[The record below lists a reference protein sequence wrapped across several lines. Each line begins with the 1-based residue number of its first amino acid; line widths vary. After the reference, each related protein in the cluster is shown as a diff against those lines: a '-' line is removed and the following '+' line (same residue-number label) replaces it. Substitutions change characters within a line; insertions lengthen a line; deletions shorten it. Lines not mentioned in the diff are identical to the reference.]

1 MAIPLELMQF
11 TLITILITS
20 VAAVLGGL
28 ITMLFPGMHVYN
40 LLGFMMIFSI
50 AVVESLNPL
59 YLAAIIVGLMLG
71 YIMTFSSISTLYFQA
86 PDDSTMFFMMP
97 SQKYMM
103 KGKAH
108 AAAVLGAVG
117 SLVGVFIVVVGFP
130 LGGIIIKI
138 FYEVFKDAMFFLT
151 GIVICFVLMSEWPK
165 DFGQGQTKWQ
175 RLRDGWSTLSW
186 GYLVF
191 ILASILGIINFN
203 KPLIPSANAFQS
215 LAPIFIGLFA
225 IPSMITNVISK
236 VNVPPQYVSKSVHL
250 RGHHIIQSGV
260 SGAAGGVYGAVTPG
274 VTPGPSGYMAGHATA
289 QGGETNFLMS
299 MNVNRIVYYVGA
311 ATLLMHPAV
320 HLRRGGVSMFID
332 LFGYAPKSSGDYYIV
347 ISALCFAA
355 FISFI
360 LILGLSRLAGRFLRK
375 LDFRIISIIS
385 IVVLIAIVALFTSW
399 QGLIVLTVASGLG
412 LIPVL
417 FQTRRMSLLAVL
429 LTPMFLNMSG
439 AGGTVAKFLGLV

>member
-1 MAIPLELMQF
+1 MQMPLDLM
-11 TLITILITS
+11 LYTIAITS
-20 VAAVLGGL
+20 AAAVLGGI
-28 ITMLFPGMHVYN
+28 ITMMFPGMHVYN
-40 LLGFMMIFSI
+40 VLGFIMIFGMALADSI
-50 AVVESLNPL
+50 NPIYLVSL
-59 YLAAIIVGLMLG
+59 IVGMMLG

-108 AAAVLGAVG
+108 AAALLGAVG
-117 SLVGVFIVVVGFP
+117 SLVGVFIVVVGLP
-130 LGGIIIKI
+130 LGGFIIKM
-138 FYEVFKDAMFFLT
+138 FYDVFKEVMFFLT

-175 RLRDGWSTLSW
+175 RLRDGWSTLMW

-236 VNVPPQYVSKSVHL
+236 TNIPPQYVSKSVHL
-250 RGHHIIQSGV
+250 RAHHIIQSGV
-260 SGAAGGVYGAVTPG
+260 SGAAGGVYGGVTPG

-311 ATLLMHPAV
+311 ATLLLHPNV

-332 LFGYAPKSSGDYYIV
+332 LFGYTPKSSADYYLIV
-347 ISALCFAA
+347 SALCFAA
-355 FISFI
+355 FFSFI
-360 LILGLSRLAGRFLRK
+360 LILGLSRLSGKFLRK
-375 LDFRIISIIS
+375 IDFRIISLIS
-385 IVVLIAIVALFTSW
+385 IVLLIIIVAIFTSW
-399 QGLIVLTVASGLG
+399 QGLVVLTVASGLG
-412 LIPVL
+412 LLPVL

-439 AGGTVAKFLGLV
+439 AGGTVAKFLGLI

>member
-1 MAIPLELMQF
+1 MNMPLDLMLFTIAI
-11 TLITILITS
+11 TT
-20 VAAVLGGL
+20 VAAVVGGL
-28 ITMLFPGMHVYN
+28 ITMMFPGMHVYN
-40 LLGFMMIFSI
+40 LLGFMMIFSM
-50 AVVESLNPL
+50 ATVESINPI
-59 YLAAIIVGLMLG
+59 YLASIIVGLMLG

-103 KGKAH
+103 KGKGH

-117 SLVGVFIVVVGFP
+117 SLVGVLIVVVGLP
-130 LGGIIIKI
+130 LGGFIIKI
-138 FYEVFKDAMFFLT
+138 FYDVFKEAMFFLT
-151 GIVICFVLMSEWPK
+151 GIVICFILMSEWPK

-175 RLRDGWSTLSW
+175 RMRDGWSTLMW

-191 ILASILGIINFN
+191 FLASILGIINFN
-203 KPLIPSANAFQS
+203 KPLIPASNAFQS

-236 VNVPPQYVSKSVHL
+236 TNIPPQFVSKSVHL
-250 RGHHIIQSGV
+250 RAHHIIQSGV
-260 SGAAGGVYGAVTPG
+260 SGAAGGLYGAVTPG

-289 QGGETNFLMS
+289 QSGETNFLMS

-311 ATLLMHPAV
+311 ATLLLHPDV

-332 LFGYAPKSSGDYYIV
+332 LFGYSPKSSADYYLV

-355 FISFI
+355 FFSFI
-360 LILGLSRLAGRFLRK
+360 LILGLSRVAGKFVRK

-385 IVVLIAIVALFTSW
+385 IVVLVIIVVLFTSW

-412 LIPVL
+412 LLPVL
-417 FQTRRMSLLAVL
+417 FQTRRMNLLAVL

-439 AGGTVAKFLGLV
+439 AGGTVAKLLGLI

>member
-1 MAIPLELMQF
+1 MQMPLDLM
-11 TLITILITS
+11 LYTIAITS
-20 VAAVLGGL
+20 AAAVLGGI

-40 LLGFMMIFSI
+40 VLGFIMIFGMVLAESI
-50 AVVESLNPL
+50 NPIYLVSL
-59 YLAAIIVGLMLG
+59 IVGMMLG

-108 AAAVLGAVG
+108 AAAMLGAVG
-117 SLVGVFIVVVGFP
+117 SLVGVFIVVVGLP
-130 LGGIIIKI
+130 LGGFIIKM
-138 FYEVFKDAMFFLT
+138 FYDVFKEVMFFLT
-151 GIVICFVLMSEWPK
+151 GIVICFILMSEWPK

-236 VNVPPQYVSKSVHL
+236 TNIPPQYVSKSVHL
-250 RGHHIIQSGV
+250 RAHHIIQSGV
-260 SGAAGGVYGAVTPG
+260 SGAAGGVYGGVTPG

-311 ATLLMHPAV
+311 ATLLLHPNV

-332 LFGYAPKSSGDYYIV
+332 LFGYTPKSSADYYLIV
-347 ISALCFAA
+347 SALCFAA
-355 FISFI
+355 FFSFI
-360 LILGLSRLAGRFLRK
+360 LILGLSRLSGKFLRK
-375 LDFRIISIIS
+375 IDFRIISLIS
-385 IVVLIAIVALFTSW
+385 IVLLIIIVAIFTSW
-399 QGLIVLTVASGLG
+399 QGLVVLTVASGLG
-412 LIPVL
+412 LLPVL

-439 AGGTVAKFLGLV
+439 AGGTVAKFLGLI

>member
-1 MAIPLELMQF
+1 MQMPLDLM
-11 TLITILITS
+11 LYTIAITS
-20 VAAVLGGL
+20 AAAVLGGI
-28 ITMLFPGMHVYN
+28 ITMMFPGMHVYN
-40 LLGFMMIFSI
+40 VLGFIMIFGMALADSI
-50 AVVESLNPL
+50 NPIYLVSL
-59 YLAAIIVGLMLG
+59 IVGMMLG

-108 AAAVLGAVG
+108 AAALLGAVG

-130 LGGIIIKI
+130 LGGFIIKM
-138 FYEVFKDAMFFLT
+138 FYDVFKEVMFFLT

-175 RLRDGWSTLSW
+175 RLRDGWSTLMW

-236 VNVPPQYVSKSVHL
+236 TNIPPQYVSKSVHL
-250 RGHHIIQSGV
+250 RAHHIIQSGV
-260 SGAAGGVYGAVTPG
+260 SGAAGGVYGGVTPG

-311 ATLLMHPAV
+311 ATLLLHPNV

-332 LFGYAPKSSGDYYIV
+332 LFGYTPKSSADYYLIV
-347 ISALCFAA
+347 SALCFAA
-355 FISFI
+355 FFSFI
-360 LILGLSRLAGRFLRK
+360 LILGLSRLSGKFLRK
-375 LDFRIISIIS
+375 IDFRIISLIS
-385 IVVLIAIVALFTSW
+385 IVLLIIIVAIFTSW
-399 QGLIVLTVASGLG
+399 QGLVVLTVASGLG
-412 LIPVL
+412 LLPVL

-439 AGGTVAKFLGLV
+439 AGGTVAKFLGLI